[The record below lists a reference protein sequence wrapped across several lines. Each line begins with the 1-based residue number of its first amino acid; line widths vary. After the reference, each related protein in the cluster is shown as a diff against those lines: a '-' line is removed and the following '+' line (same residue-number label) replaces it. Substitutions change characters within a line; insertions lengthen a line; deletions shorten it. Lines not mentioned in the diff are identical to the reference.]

1 MQNFVSTAGI
11 NTYDVTKRTPQNSY
25 WLNTQPARPKEE
37 LGAIKILTP
46 EEAKKTNDIN
56 AFGLSIA
63 GATLFVAGAIFILL
77 KGGFGTNKYLD
88 KMKKYFETRSQKLK
102 LDTESNPKMLA
113 INEWIIRA
121 INFVKT
127 KCEVTNNFTTLKDYT
142 LKRFMCREKDNLGTK
157 IHKGITNIFEKIAQR
172 TVKNSY
178 SDTRKMFKDSIRST
192 DKINGEIL
200 KNTQKGLIEIN
211 GEKQSKIQ
219 WLTTLTEKNKE
230 LTKIIH
236 RHFSEQKVESRFQTL
251 KQAAD
256 KLEKDFDKNGYLWF
270 WTPEVLK
277 SFVAE
282 TKMLNSKTKIQK
294 DVEAFKK
301 EVSYSFSDFTKEAEQ
316 HIIKMTKLVKFN
328 DTKKIQML
336 RELRRD
342 YKDLAKNY
350 GQTPQEEIQKNIQK
364 NIANLRIEIQSS
376 NDIDPKISKELL
388 KNLEELNNHQNFK
401 KGLVEEILDIYKALL
416 PKSKYEKLESLYR
429 QSVKSLEDS
438 IKIETEDFT
447 NKLRDLTLGSAPTDV
462 ITLLSGFGTLGYFLL
477 KSENT
482 QERTGVALKYGI
494 PALTFIGTSLY
505 FNARLYAGT
514 KAMFYGGIATWVIG
528 KIGELANDIYIH
540 ELKKNGKYISQK
552 NKNNEQKPV

>member
-1 MQNFVSTAGI
+1 MQNFVSTTGI
-11 NTYDVTKRTPQNSY
+11 NSYNDVTKRTSRNSY
-25 WLNTQPARPKEE
+25 WLNTQSPRPKDE
-37 LGAIKILTP
+37 LRGIKILTP
-46 EEAKKTNDIN
+46 EEAQKTNDIN

-63 GATLFVAGAIFILL
+63 GATLLVAGAIFILL
-77 KGGFGTNKYLD
+77 KGGFGANKYLD
-88 KMKKYFETRSQKLK
+88 KMKKYFEARSQKLK
-102 LDTESNPKMLA
+102 LDTETNPKMLA
-113 INEWIIRA
+113 VNEWIIRA

-127 KCEVTNNFTTLKDYT
+127 RSEAINNFTTLKDYS
-142 LKRFMCREKDNLGTK
+142 LKRFMCRKKDNLGSK
-157 IHKGITNIFEKIAQR
+157 IHKGITNIFEKIAKR

-178 SDTRKMFKDSIRST
+178 SDTRKMFKTSIRST

-200 KNTQKGLIEIN
+200 KDTQGLLEIN
-211 GEKQSKIQ
+211 GKKQSKIQ

-230 LTKIIH
+230 LTKLIH
-236 RHFSEQKVESRFQTL
+236 RYFSEPKVESRFQTL
-251 KQAAD
+251 KQATD

-277 SFVAE
+277 NFVAE

-294 DVEAFKK
+294 DAEAFKK
-301 EVSYSFSDFTKEAEQ
+301 EISYSFSDFTKEAEQ

-328 DTKKIQML
+328 DTKKIQIL

-350 GQTPQEEIQKNIQK
+350 GEQTQEEIRENIQK
-364 NIANLRIEIQSS
+364 NIANLRHEILFS
-376 NDIDPKISKELL
+376 NDIDSKVSKELL
-388 KNLEELNNHQNFK
+388 GNLEELNNHQDFK

-416 PKSKYEKLESLYR
+416 PKGKYEKLEALYR
-429 QSVKSLEDS
+429 QSVKSLDDS
-438 IKIETEDFT
+438 IRIETEDFT

-514 KAMFYGGIATWVIG
+514 KAMFYGGIATWIIG

-540 ELKKNGKYISQK
+540 ELKKSGKYISPK
-552 NKNNEQKPV
+552 SPNTETKPA